1 MSPHPNVTAHYGRHG
16 ELSERI
22 LAVLD
27 EDGKPTAPP
36 RLEDLR
42 ALDQFH
48 NRGHEATAE
57 LASVLAAGADD
68 LCLDIGCGL
77 GGPARQIADTG
88 GCRVEGVDL
97 TPEFIATAEALTQL
111 VGLSGRVGFTC
122 ADACRLPFEDGHFT
136 AAFTQ
141 HAAMN
146 IADKS
151 ALYREAHRV
160 LQPGGRF
167 AVYDVVAGPVAGDL
181 VFPLPWASQ
190 PETSHLLDA
199 EAVRDL
205 VEQTGFTCQLWAD
218 RTAEAMAWATKA
230 KNARAAAQ
238 AAGKPPPL
246 SPARYLGSDLPIAL
260 GNMARGLESGHLQV
274 VMGLFLR
281 I

>member
-1 MSPHPNVTAHYGRHG
+1 MTHPSVTAHYGRHG

-22 LAVLD
+22 LTALA

-57 LASVLAAGADD
+57 LASALAAKADD

-77 GGPARQIADTG
+77 GGPARQIAAQS

-97 TPEFIATAEALTQL
+97 TPEFIATAETLTQL
-111 VGLSGRVGFTC
+111 VGLSERVGFTC

-151 ALYREAHRV
+151 ALYGEAHRAV
-160 LQPGGRF
+160 RPGGRF
-167 AVYDVVAGPVAGDL
+167 AIYDVVAGPVAGDL
-181 VFPLPWASQ
+181 VFPMPWASQ
-190 PETSHLLDA
+190 PEASHLLDTD
-199 EAVRDL
+199 AVRDL
-205 VEQTGFTCQLWAD
+205 IERTGFTCQQWLD
-218 RTAEAMAWATKA
+218 RTAEALAWAGKA
-230 KNARAAAQ
+230 KSARAAAE

-260 GNMARGLESGHLQV
+260 GNMARGLESGRLQV

-281 I
+281 S